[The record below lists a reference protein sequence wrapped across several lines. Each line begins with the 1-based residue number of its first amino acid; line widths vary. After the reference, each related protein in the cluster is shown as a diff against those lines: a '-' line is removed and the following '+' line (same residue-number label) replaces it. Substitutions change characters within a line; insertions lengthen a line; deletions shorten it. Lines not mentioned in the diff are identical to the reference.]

1 MIILEEVITKDG
13 PFIKVE
19 DLLRKYENRCIE
31 KGFGPND
38 EYDMQSLLDMLSI
51 LVTDGVT
58 DQVCFLSLINYR
70 QLQIEFYKDWLAYAN
85 VLFWIEVVILLG
97 YMLFIENLEENMRL
111 SATF

>member
-1 MIILEEVITKDG
+1 MLDTCVATSLSSSVEITHRVMMIILEEVITKDG

-70 QLQIEFYKDWLAYAN
+70 QLQIEFYKD
-85 VLFWIEVVILLG
+85 
-97 YMLFIENLEENMRL
+97 
-111 SATF
+111 